1 MSNLN
6 YTSFVKW
13 HKVYYR
19 LMYWIILIIG
29 AVVCFVKNS
38 GVDKKGYLL
47 SFFFSAGF
55 CYLVTEMLTALNYFE
70 SSRVHTVF
78 KFLEI
83 LFHINKQFLKVKILY
98 KYITR
103 KHENKKE
110 KRL

>member
-1 MSNLN
+1 
-6 YTSFVKW
+6 
-13 HKVYYR
+13 
-19 LMYWIILIIG
+19 MYWIILIIG

-83 LFHINKQFLKVKILY
+83 LCYSLFLSQLSEQTAFSVAGYILIFVLY
-98 KYITR
+98 
-103 KHENKKE
+103 
-110 KRL
+110 